1 MPFICWRSGGSYS
14 EMYGNECNPSLLE
27 FLLCQTFFFFFCIF
41 FGLPRVRSYD
51 ELTKLSSVLDIFR
64 S

>member
-1 MPFICWRSGGSYS
+1 MPFIRWGSGASYS

-27 FLLCQTFFFFFCIF
+27 FLLCQTFFLVF